1 MKIQNSIRG
10 SFSRRDMLKTLGA
23 GAALLSAGLLAK
35 QRLSADDNAKV
46 KDYPPLIGGTDFV
59 IEGFKPLSWELPKLN
74 YAYDGL
80 EPHIDA
86 RTMEIH
92 YTKHHQA
99 YIDNATKVLADHP
112 ELLALG
118 ANGLV
123 VNLDKLPEKIRT
135 AVRNNAGGH
144 VNHTFFWSILAAVGG
159 GGPAGAL
166 ADAITKTFG
175 SFDDF
180 KKQFAIAALGR
191 FGSGWAWLSVK
202 DGALT
207 IHSTANQDSPLTDG
221 FAPVLALDV
230 WEHAYYL
237 KHQNKRAA
245 YIEDF
250 WSVANWPQAGTNY
263 EAALKA

>member
-1 MKIQNSIRG
+1 MKTPNSIRG
-10 SFSRRDMLKTLGA
+10 SFSRRDVLKTLGA
-23 GAALLSAGLLAK
+23 GAALLSTGLLAK
-35 QRLSADDNAKV
+35 QRLSAADNASA
-46 KDYPPLIGGTDFV
+46 PAAASEATPL
-59 IEGFKPLSWELPKLN
+59 PWELPKLN

-86 RTMEIH
+86 HTMEIH

-99 YIDNATKVLADHP
+99 YIDNAKKALEDHP
-112 ELLALG
+112 NLLALG

-123 VNLDKLPEKIRT
+123 VILDKLPEKIRT

-144 VNHTFFWSILAAVGG
+144 VNHTFFWSILAPAAGSA
-159 GGPAGAL
+159 PAGAL
-166 ADAITKTFG
+166 ADAINKAFG

-202 DGALT
+202 EGTLT
-207 IHSTANQDSPLTDG
+207 IHSTANQDSPLTHG
-221 FAPVLALDV
+221 FTPVLAIDV

-245 YIEDF
+245 YVEDF
-250 WSVANWPQAGTNY
+250 WNVANWPQAGANY
-263 EAALKA
+263 EAAMKA

>member
-1 MKIQNSIRG
+1 MKTQNSIRG
-10 SFSRRDMLKTLGA
+10 SFSRRDVLKTMGA
-23 GAALLSAGLLAK
+23 GAALLSVGLLAK
-35 QRLSADDNAKV
+35 QKLSADDAA
-46 KDYPPLIGGTDFV
+46 PAPAASAAAPL
-59 IEGFKPLSWELPKLN
+59 PWELPKLN

-99 YIDNATKVLADHP
+99 YIDNAKKVLADHP
-112 ELLALG
+112 QLLALG

-144 VNHTFFWSILAAVGG
+144 VNHTFFWSIIAPVSGG
-159 GGPAGAL
+159 APTGAL
-166 ADAITKTFG
+166 ADAIAKTFG
-175 SFDDF
+175 SFDEF
-180 KKQFAIAALGR
+180 KKQFTIAALGR

-202 DGALT
+202 GGALT
-207 IHSTANQDSPLTDG
+207 VHSTGNQESPLTDG

-237 KHQNKRAA
+237 KHQNKRAD
-245 YIEDF
+245 YIADF
-250 WSVANWPQAGTNY
+250 WNVANWPQAGANY
-263 EAALKA
+263 DAAMKA

>member
-1 MKIQNSIRG
+1 MKTHTPICN
-10 SFSRRDMLKTLGA
+10 SFSRRDVLKTLGA

-35 QRLSADDNAKV
+35 QKLYAADAAPV
-46 KDYPPLIGGTDFV
+46 GSTPPL
-59 IEGFKPLSWELPKLN
+59 PWELPKLN

-99 YIDNATKVLADHP
+99 YIDNAKKALADYP
-112 ELLALG
+112 DLLALG

-123 VNLDKLPEKIRT
+123 INLDKLPEKIRT

-144 VNHTFFWSILAAVGG
+144 LNHTFFWSMLA
-159 GGPAGAL
+159 PPTAGSAPTGRL
-166 ADAITKTFG
+166 ADAINKTFG
-175 SFDDF
+175 SLNEF
-180 KKQFAIAALGR
+180 KKQFTVAALGR
-191 FGSGWAWLSVK
+191 FGSGWTWLSAK
-202 DGALT
+202 GAGLT

-250 WSVANWPQAGTNY
+250 WSVANWPQAGANY
-263 EAALKA
+263 EAAVKT

>member
-1 MKIQNSIRG
+1 MNTKNSLCG
-10 SFSRRDMLKTLGA
+10 SFSRRDALKTMGA
-23 GAALLSAGLLAK
+23 GAALLGAGLLSK
-35 QRLSADDNAKV
+35 QKLSADDASSPTV
-46 KDYPPLIGGTDFV
+46 DHASAPAGGAVVPL
-59 IEGFKPLSWELPKLN
+59 PWELPKLG

-99 YIDNATKVLADHP
+99 YIDNAKKALADYP
-112 ELLALG
+112 DLLALG

-123 VNLDKLPEKIRT
+123 VNLDKVPEKIRT

-144 VNHTFFWSILAAVGG
+144 VNHTFFWSILAPATGSAPVGD
-159 GGPAGAL
+159 L

-175 SFDDF
+175 SLDDF
-180 KKQFAIAALGR
+180 KKEFTVAALGR
-191 FGSGWAWLSVK
+191 FGSGWAWLSVNGS
-202 DGALT
+202 GALT
-207 IHSTANQDSPLTDG
+207 VHSTANQDSPLTDG
-221 FAPVLALDV
+221 LVPVLALDV

-250 WSVANWPQAGTNY
+250 WSVANWPQADANY
-263 EAALKA
+263 KAALKT

>member
-1 MKIQNSIRG
+1 MMTQNSIRG
-10 SFSRRDMLKTLGA
+10 SFSRRDVLKTLGA
-23 GAALLSAGLLAK
+23 GAALFSAGLLAK
-35 QRLSADDNAKV
+35 QKLSAADNAPAPAAG
-46 KDYPPLIGGTDFV
+46 DATPL
-59 IEGFKPLSWELPKLN
+59 PWELPKLN

-99 YIDNATKVLADHP
+99 YIDNAKKVLADHP

-123 VNLDKLPEKIRT
+123 VVLDKLPEKIRT

-144 VNHTFFWSILAAVGG
+144 VNHTFFWSILAPVGG

-166 ADAITKTFG
+166 AEAINKTFG

-191 FGSGWAWLSVK
+191 FGSGWVWLSVK
-202 DGALT
+202 ITKLLVLT
-207 IHSTANQDSPLTDG
+207 IHSTANQDSPLTEG
-221 FAPVLALDV
+221 FTPVLALDV

-237 KHQNKRAA
+237 KHQNKRADYVA
-245 YIEDF
+245 DF
-250 WSVANWPQAGTNY
+250 WNVVNWPQAGANY
-263 EAALKA
+263 EAAMKA

>member
-1 MKIQNSIRG
+1 MKTQNSIRD
-10 SFSRRDMLKTLGA
+10 SFSRRDALKTLGA
-23 GAALLSAGLLAK
+23 GAALLSVSLLAK
-35 QRLSADDNAKV
+35 QRLSADDNAPAATPV
-46 KDYPPLIGGTDFV
+46 PAASGATPL
-59 IEGFKPLSWELPKLN
+59 PWELPKLN

-99 YIDNATKVLADHP
+99 YIDNAKKVLADHP

-123 VNLDKLPEKIRT
+123 VVLDKLPEKIRT

-144 VNHTFFWSILAAVGG
+144 VNHTFFWSILAPAAGSA
-159 GGPAGAL
+159 PAGAL
-166 ADAITKTFG
+166 ADAINKTFG
-175 SFDDF
+175 SLDDF
-180 KKQFAIAALGR
+180 KKQFTIAALGR

-221 FAPVLALDV
+221 LTPVLALDV

-250 WSVANWPQAGTNY
+250 WNVANWPQAGANY
-263 EAALKA
+263 DAAMKA

>member
-1 MKIQNSIRG
+1 MKTQNVIRD
-10 SFSRRDMLKTLGA
+10 SFSRRDVLKTLGA
-23 GAALLSAGLLAK
+23 SAVLLSAGLLSK
-35 QRLSADDNAKV
+35 QKLSAADNAIAPV
-46 KDYPPLIGGTDFV
+46 AGGAAPL
-59 IEGFKPLSWELPKLN
+59 PWELPKLG

-99 YIDNATKVLADHP
+99 YIDNAKKALANYPD
-112 ELLALG
+112 LLALG

-144 VNHTFFWSILAAVGG
+144 VNHTFFWSILAPAAGSA
-159 GGPAGAL
+159 PAGAL
-166 ADAITKTFG
+166 ADAIAKTFG
-175 SFDDF
+175 SFDEF
-180 KKQFAIAALGR
+180 KKQFKVAALGR

-202 DGALT
+202 AGTL
-207 IHSTANQDSPLTDG
+207 IVHSTANQDSPLTDG
-221 FAPVLALDV
+221 LVPVLALDV
-230 WEHAYYL
+230 WEHSYYL
-237 KHQNKRAA
+237 KHQNKRAD

-250 WSVANWPQAGTNY
+250 WSVANWPQAGANY
-263 EAALKA
+263 DAALKAS

>member
-1 MKIQNSIRG
+1 MKTQNSIRD
-10 SFSRRDMLKTLGA
+10 SFSRRDVLKTLGA

-35 QRLSADDNAKV
+35 QKLSADDTA
-46 KDYPPLIGGTDFV
+46 PAPAAGAATPL
-59 IEGFKPLSWELPKLN
+59 PWELPKLN

-80 EPHIDA
+80 EPQIDA

-99 YIDNATKVLADHP
+99 YIDNAKKVLADRP
-112 ELLALG
+112 DLLALG

-123 VNLDKLPEKIRT
+123 VSLDKVPEKIRT

-144 VNHTFFWSILAAVGG
+144 VNHTFFWSVLA
-159 GGPAGAL
+159 PAAGSAPTGVL
-166 ADAITKTFG
+166 ADAIAKTFG
-175 SFDDF
+175 SLDDF
-180 KKQFAIAALGR
+180 KKQFAIAALGH

-202 DGALT
+202 GGELT
-207 IHSTANQDSPLTDG
+207 IHSTANQDSPLADG

-230 WEHAYYL
+230 WEHSYYL

-250 WSVANWPQAGTNY
+250 WNVANWPQAGANY